1 MEKEFLNKLKSY
13 KIPFKEVNESNRD
26 MISMWKKEYDND
38 LSKIIQLVAYQLLYR
53 IAQDLTNGVNPIDFE
68 NESKSPTNH
77 FQLRMY
83 LYDIILHTFPFIYVD
98 NNHKIIAKRTKI
110 EVLDDDYNSIKELKE
125 DDGESLDEKWSE
137 KYKKSIDCNNPKG
150 FSQKA
155 HCQGRKKS
163 ENTESTTASSSGAY
177 SAPAFSGPILKRDIH
192 KFHNS
197 NLSEAL
203 GGTEMGSYDVPF
215 LGTTPK
221 GRKNPLK
228 IDGPDSIKKSRA
240 VKDKNFPKWG
250 GPGGI
255 YIKIKE
261 KCKKFPYCNQGDIN
275 AIEVLKESIDS
286 VSKKYSIPKELLEE
300 IVINEIK
307 KIFI

>member
-38 LSKIIQLVAYQLLYR
+38 LSKINQLVAYQLLFR
-53 IAQDLTNGVNPIDFE
+53 IAQDLTNSVSPIDFE

-77 FQLRMY
+77 FQLSMY

-110 EVLDDDYNSIKELKE
+110 EVSDDDYNSIKELKE